1 MRCWGEAEDSR
12 WVDRSWGEIPAVET
26 EVAAAG
32 GEYEVNMAVK
42 NEFQRARVVL
52 WDKSDFT
59 IVLYALNYHV
69 DPGGSC
75 LHQSEHASENLSFH
89 NQFRRVLEG
98 LVFPMGEGV
107 NEHQFGV
114 MEDVVPCHAPLGDK
128 LPQGLAFC
136 NRNACVASFNGRN
149 PDWNGLPVG
158 GLNDHLPRRYHIT
171 TRSAHAERHSA
182 KNLIRHRVLRLE
194 N

>member
-1 MRCWGEAEDSR
+1 MS
-12 WVDRSWGEIPAVET
+12 ET
-26 EVAAAG
+26 EG
-32 GEYEVNMAVK
+32 LTPS
-42 NEFQRARVVL
+42 VL
-52 WDKSDFT
+52 Q
-59 IVLYALNYHV
+59 
-69 DPGGSC
+69 PC

-136 NRNACVASFNGRN
+136 NRKLHVACCFGGI
-149 PDWNGLPVG
+149 PDWNGLPAG

-171 TRSAHAERHSA
+171 TSSGPAERQRSE
-182 KNLIRHRVLRLE
+182 NRVRHRVDIVF
-194 N
+194 